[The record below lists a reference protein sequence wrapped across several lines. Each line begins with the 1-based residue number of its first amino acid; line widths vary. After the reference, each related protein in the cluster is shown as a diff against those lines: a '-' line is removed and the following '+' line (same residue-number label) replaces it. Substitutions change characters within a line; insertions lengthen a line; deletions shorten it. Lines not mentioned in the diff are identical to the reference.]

1 MSRILAIKGTDGERE
16 VDYSALALKE
26 IQKRLKAYEKQYSSY
41 VKFLRRYDC
50 ESGTRED
57 YLVLIDWECLLAEIK
72 SRKRAKLS
80 LIRGAKKKPR

>member
-16 VDYSALALKE
+16 VDYSTLALKE

-50 ESGTRED
+50 ESGTPED
-57 YLVLIDWECLLAEIK
+57 YLVLIDWECLLVEIK
-72 SRKRAKLS
+72 GRKRAKLS
-80 LIRGAKKKPR
+80 LIRGGKKKPR